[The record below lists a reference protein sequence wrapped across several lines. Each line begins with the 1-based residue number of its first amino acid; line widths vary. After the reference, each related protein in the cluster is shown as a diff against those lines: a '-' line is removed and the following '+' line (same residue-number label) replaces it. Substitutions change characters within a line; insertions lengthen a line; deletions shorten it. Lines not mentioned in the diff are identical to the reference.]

1 MKNIFTCI
9 FLLSGLFQS
18 SANGQTVDVSS
29 WVNWKKYAAANDTL
43 KAPAPGEKRVV
54 FFGNSIT
61 ESWAKIDS
69 SFFNENHYLDRGI
82 SGQTTSQMLIRFR
95 QDVIDLKPYLVVIMA
110 GINDIAE
117 NAGPIA
123 LNDVFGNIVS
133 MIQLAQVNNIKVII
147 SSVLPAN
154 TFPWRRQLKPADEVI
169 QLNSMLKSY
178 CQENNITYADYYPLM
193 VDEMKGLDKRYTLDG
208 VHPNFEGYQI
218 MDGLVQE
225 SIKKLLQ

>member
-1 MKNIFTCI
+1 MKNILSLI
-9 FLLSGLFQS
+9 FLSSVLFQCTAYS
-18 SANGQTVDVSS
+18 QNIEVST

-43 KAPAPGEKRVV
+43 KVPASGEKRVV

-69 SFFNENHYLDRGI
+69 SFFKENPYLDRGI

-95 QDVIDLKPYLVVIMA
+95 QDVIDLKPALVVIMA

-123 LNDVFGNIVS
+123 LKNVFGNIVS
-133 MIQLAQVNNIKVII
+133 MIQLAQANNIKVII

-169 QLNSMLKSY
+169 KLNSMLKSY
-178 CQENNITYADYYPLM
+178 CQENNITYVDYYPLM
-193 VDEMKGLDKRYTLDG
+193 VDEMKGMDIKYTLDG
-208 VHPNFEGYQI
+208 VHPNYEGYQI

-225 SIKKLLQ
+225 AIKKLLE